1 VQQKWWTLTAVG
13 VAIFMLLLDITIVN
27 VALPDIQR
35 ELGASFSDLQW
46 VVDAYA
52 LSLASLLLVSGSV
65 ADLVGRRR
73 IFSLGLVIFSAASL
87 ACGLASS
94 PTVLTLSRAVQGIG
108 GAMMFATSLALVAQA
123 FRGPDRGV
131 AFGVIGAVT
140 GAAVAVGPLVGGLL
154 TDGLGWEWIF
164 LVNVPIGIAAFALTQ
179 AKVDE
184 SSDPRAGG
192 VDVPGV
198 VTFSGALFCLIFAL
212 VRGNQEGW
220 SSALIVGLLA
230 GFVVLLS
237 AFVLIELRRA
247 EPMLDLALFRKPAFA
262 GASITAFA
270 LSASLFSL
278 FLYISLY
285 LQNILDY
292 SPLETGLRFLPV
304 SVLSFFVGPLAG
316 RLSARFPARLFL
328 GSGLLLVS
336 VGLLLMHGLTVDSGW
351 TALLAG
357 FCVAGIGVGLVNPP
371 LASTAIGVVEP
382 ARSGMAS
389 GINSTFRQVG
399 IATGI
404 AALGAVFQ
412 HRVESIV
419 VKGLAGTPASDRAG
433 DIAQAVS
440 SGGAGRLG
448 GAVPPQARATVGR
461 VTTEAF
467 VGAFNTLLLIGA
479 IVAFVGAICAAVLV
493 RQRDFVS
500 SEYPAAEAEAEP
512 EAAAA

>member
-1 VQQKWWTLTAVG
+1 MQQKWWTLTAVG

-52 LSLASLLLVSGSV
+52 LTLASLLLVSGSL
-65 ADLVGRRR
+65 ADLLGRRL
-73 IFSLGLVIFSAASL
+73 IFVIGLVVFSVASLG
-87 ACGLASS
+87 CGLAST

-123 FRGPDRGV
+123 FRGRDRGV
-131 AFGVIGAVT
+131 AFGVVGAVT
-140 GAAVAVGPLVGGLL
+140 GAAVAVGPLVGGVL

-164 LVNVPIGIAAFALTQ
+164 LVNVPIGIGAVALTL
-179 AKVDE
+179 ARVEE
-184 SSDPRAGG
+184 SRDPRPGG
-192 VDVPGV
+192 IDFPGV
-198 VTFSGALFCLIFAL
+198 VTFAGSLFCLIFAL

-220 SSALIVGLLA
+220 SSALIVGLLV
-230 GFVVLLS
+230 GSVVLMA
-237 AFVLIELRRA
+237 AFIAVELRRE

-262 GASITAFA
+262 GASITAFSV
-270 LSASLFSL
+270 SASLFAL

-285 LQNILDY
+285 LQNILDF
-292 SPLETGLRFLPV
+292 SPLQAGLRFLPI
-304 SVLSFFVGPLAG
+304 SLLAFLVGPVAG
-316 RLSARFPARLFL
+316 RLSARVPARLFL
-328 GSGLLLVS
+328 GGGLLLVAL
-336 VGLLLMHGLTVDSGW
+336 GLLLMHGLTPDSEW

-357 FCVAGIGVGLVNPP
+357 FIVAGVGVGLINPP

-404 AALGAVFQ
+404 AGLGAVFQ

-419 VKGLAGTPASDRAG
+419 AKGLAGTPASERAG
-433 DIAQAVS
+433 EIAQAVS
-440 SGGAGRLG
+440 SGGGGRVAQ
-448 GAVPPQARATVGR
+448 AVPPQARETVAR
-461 VTTEAF
+461 VTTDAF
-467 VGAFNTLLLIGA
+467 VGAFNTLLVIGTA
-479 IVAFVGAICAAVLV
+479 TALVGAVCAAVLV
-493 RQRDFVS
+493 RPRDFVS
-500 SEYPAAEAEAEP
+500 SEASASARDAEPAAA
-512 EAAAA
+512 